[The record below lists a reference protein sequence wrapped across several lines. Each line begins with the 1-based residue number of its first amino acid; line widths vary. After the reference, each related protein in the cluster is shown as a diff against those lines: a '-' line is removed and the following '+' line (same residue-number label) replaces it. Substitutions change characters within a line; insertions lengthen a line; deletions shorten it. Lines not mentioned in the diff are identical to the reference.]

1 MASRRTPTPNPSPA
15 VGELHSSVIEATFAP
30 HVWLRTLI
38 EPDALESIRERW
50 RHSARRG
57 RDDALKGFT
66 LLLAAC
72 LLEFVDHVIQLPET
86 IDIPSDQGLAD
97 AWQRVQNTGR
107 DSISELSSGRSP
119 LSHFLRRAARAWDEL
134 RSTNSWEEIEAPL
147 VRLQEYS
154 EAAMRGFRFAYRS
167 SRTPGRRGPSALSTL
182 SYRALEWVW
191 PTLGQPGVV
200 SSVYSG
206 VFLTEG
212 RTSTHDG
219 PPDPWAGGY
228 SHALRV
234 LIMDL
239 AFEGSDPQV
248 HTLIDRLEGASTWPD
263 LHRLARELPLRS
275 TSVGPSLKKKRHF
288 PVSSRCVMLLTPSR
302 PTETSDQVFR
312 AMGSPLKLVESDVPR
327 AAFGLRALLRGAVVN
342 AREHGETVSVVR
354 FKHVEEG
361 RAPAYSL
368 ALRMEARSPMS
379 NASRWWVFYD
389 AYDEDRETN
398 RFREIVENALGAA
411 ADSIE
416 LVEHQIGRDELLN
429 IADNSWFTYL
439 KEQLSSAKDVNAA
452 LRGALPELTVAAMLA
467 ERGLHPVRLNLRPNF
482 LRGKEIDVAGAR
494 WTSGRPVAF
503 WVVECKGQS
512 VHTDTALREEL
523 GAFFEKVTA
532 IRGHRKAFAAELGLD
547 VIPPKVRA
555 TFVSM
560 AEFHAPDVR
569 KPQGI
574 DLWDYQRLLTE
585 LRKSHVPQKHL
596 GLLQS
601 SLLTQTVVFGDGMPE
616 ALFRD

>member
-1 MASRRTPTPNPSPA
+1 MVRRLTPTPNPNPA
-15 VGELHSSVIEATFAP
+15 AGELHPWAIAATFTP

-38 EPDALESIRERW
+38 EPDALESIHERW
-50 RHSARRG
+50 RHSICRERN
-57 RDDALKGFT
+57 DALKGFT

-86 IDIPSDQGLAD
+86 LDIPSDQGLAD
-97 AWQRVQNTGR
+97 AWQRASGR
-107 DSISELSSGRSP
+107 DSISELSAGRSP
-119 LSHFLRRAARAWDEL
+119 LSHFLRRAATALDEL
-134 RSTNSWEEIEAPL
+134 RTTNSWEEIQAPL

-167 SRTPGRRGPSALSTL
+167 SRTPGRRAPSALSTL

-200 SSVYSG
+200 SSIYSG
-206 VFLTEG
+206 VFLTED
-212 RTSTHDG
+212 RTVTHHA
-219 PPDPWAGGY
+219 PDPWASGY
-228 SHALRV
+228 SHALKT

-239 AFEGSDPQV
+239 TFEGSDPQV

-263 LHRLARELPLRS
+263 LHRLARELPLRL
-275 TSVGPSLKKKRHF
+275 TSVGPSLEKKRHF
-288 PVSSRCVMLLTPSR
+288 PASSRCVMLLTPSR
-302 PTETSDQVFR
+302 PTETSDQVLR

-327 AAFGLRALLRGAVVN
+327 AAFGFRALLRGAVVN
-342 AREHGETVSVVR
+342 AKEHEETVSVVR

-361 RAPAYSL
+361 MAPAYSL

-398 RFREIVENALGAA
+398 RFREIVESALDAA
-411 ADSIE
+411 GDSIE
-416 LVEHQIGRDELLN
+416 LVQHQIGKDELLN

-439 KEQLSSAKDVNAA
+439 KEQLSSAKDVNAT

-467 ERGLHPVRLNLRPNF
+467 EKGLHPVRLNLKPKF
-482 LRGKEIDVAGAR
+482 LHGKEIDVAGAT
-494 WTSGRPVAF
+494 WTSGQPIAF

-523 GAFFEKVTA
+523 GAFSEKVSA

-547 VIPPKVRA
+547 VAPPEVRA

-560 AEFHAPDVR
+560 AEFNTPSVR
-569 KPQGI
+569 TPQGI
-574 DLWDYQRLLTE
+574 DLWDYKRLLIE

-601 SLLTQTVVFGDGMPE
+601 SLLTQTIVFGDGMPE